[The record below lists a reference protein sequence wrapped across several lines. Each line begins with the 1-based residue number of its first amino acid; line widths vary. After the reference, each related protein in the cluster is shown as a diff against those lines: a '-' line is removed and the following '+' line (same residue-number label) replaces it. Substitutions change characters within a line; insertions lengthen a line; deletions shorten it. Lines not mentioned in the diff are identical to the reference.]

1 MKKENLHYI
10 KQTKTRSDT
19 NHGQVANIKV
29 FILPNLLTTGNL
41 FFGFYSIVSSING
54 NFKVACSSI
63 IIATVFDLLD
73 GRVAKLTKS
82 DSIFGAQYDAL
93 CDLVSFGV
101 APSLLMY
108 FWALQPFGKFGWV
121 ASFLYV
127 SCTALRLARF
137 NSSYTTSGGYS
148 TRIGQFGASNKI
160 SRHFQGLPSTA
171 AAGVI
176 ASSVL
181 FLLKN
186 NIENYRQI
194 SLLLLTFTLAFL
206 MVSNFKYRNF
216 KDIFIKKRHFYM
228 LVIAVLCFI
237 LLVMHT
243 ELTLFI
249 FFTSYMLFG
258 WLFSSKSLE
267 G

>member
-10 KQTKTRSDT
+10 KREKTTYATQTNKLT
-19 NHGQVANIKV
+19 NTKV

-41 FFGFYSIVSSING
+41 FFGFYSIIASING

-73 GRVAKLTKS
+73 GRVAKLTKT

-137 NSSYTTSGGYS
+137 NISQFSANIIKTSS
-148 TRIGQFGASNKI
+148 
-160 SRHFQGLPSTA
+160 HFQGLPSTM

-176 ASSVL
+176 SSGVL
-181 FLLKN
+181 FFIYH
-186 NIENYRQI
+186 NIETYRQI
-194 SLLLLTFTLAFL
+194 GLLLLTFLLAFL

-216 KDIFIKKRHFYM
+216 KDIFIKKRHFSI
-228 LVIAVLCFI
+228 LVIVVLCFI
-237 LLVMHT
+237 LLIMHT
-243 ELTLFI
+243 ELTLFT
-249 FFTSYMLFG
+249 FFTLYMLFG
-258 WLFSSKSLE
+258 WLFNSKE

>member
-10 KQTKTRSDT
+10 KRAKPSYDLKTNRFAST
-19 NHGQVANIKV
+19 KV

-41 FFGFYSIVSSING
+41 FFGFYSIIASING

-73 GRVAKLTKS
+73 GRVAKLTKT
-82 DSIFGAQYDAL
+82 DSIFGTQYDAL
-93 CDLVSFGV
+93 CDLVSFGI

-108 FWALQPFGKFGWV
+108 FWALKPFGKFGWV

-137 NSSYTTSGGYS
+137 NISQLGTVKTSS
-148 TRIGQFGASNKI
+148 F
-160 SRHFQGLPSTA
+160 FQGLPSTM
-171 AAGVI
+171 AAGVV
-176 ASSVL
+176 ASGVL
-181 FLLKN
+181 FFIEN

-194 SLLLLTFTLAFL
+194 GLLLLTFLLAFL

-216 KDIFIKKRHFYM
+216 KDVFVKRRHFSI
-228 LVIAVLCFI
+228 LVIAVLGFI

-243 ELTLFI
+243 ELMLFV

-258 WLFSSKSLE
+258 WLFNSKKEFVL
-267 G
+267 